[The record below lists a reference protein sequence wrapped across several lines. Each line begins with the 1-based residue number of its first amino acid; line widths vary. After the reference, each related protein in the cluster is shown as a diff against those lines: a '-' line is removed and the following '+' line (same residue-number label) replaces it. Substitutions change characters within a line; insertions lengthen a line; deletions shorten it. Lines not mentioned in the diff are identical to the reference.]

1 MRVNA
6 WYLRV
11 RTTAVL
17 RSTSALR
24 YVPEKK
30 IQCRNEEKMNIER
43 KTTKMVLTGIFS
55 AIIIVMA
62 SIPFL
67 GFIPLGVINVTI
79 LQVPVIIG
87 AILLGPKYGAFL
99 GFMFGLCS
107 FLNATLRPSSL
118 SAFVFTPFLS
128 NGNLLSLIV
137 CFVPRILIG
146 VTSYYSYKWVKGHFD
161 KKNREKDKKA
171 RRAGESKALLIAGV
185 VGSMTNTLLVMNFIF
200 LFFTDTYAQVMGVTG
215 GAASLYWFILGIIG
229 INGVPEA
236 IASALIKAAVLKVLL
251 HIRPAHA

>member
-1 MRVNA
+1 
-6 WYLRV
+6 
-11 RTTAVL
+11 
-17 RSTSALR
+17 
-24 YVPEKK
+24 
-30 IQCRNEEKMNIER
+30 MNIER

-87 AILLGPKYGAFL
+87 AIMLGPKYGAFL

-107 FLNATLRPSSL
+107 FLNATLRPTSL
-118 SAFVFTPFLS
+118 SAFVFTPFLA
-128 NGNLLSLIV
+128 NGNLGSLVV

-146 VTSYYSYKWVKGHFD
+146 IISYYSYKWIKGHFD
-161 KKNREKDKKA
+161 KKNKGNDKKI
-171 RRAGESKALLIAGV
+171 RKSGESKALLAAGV
-185 VGSMTNTLLVMNFIF
+185 IGSMTNTLLVMNFIF
-200 LFFTDTYAQVMGVTG
+200 LFFTDAYAKVMGVSG
-215 GAASLYWFILGIIG
+215 GAASLYWFIMGIIG

-236 IASALIKAAVLKVLL
+236 IASAFITVAVLKVLL
-251 HIRPAHA
+251 HIRLIHA